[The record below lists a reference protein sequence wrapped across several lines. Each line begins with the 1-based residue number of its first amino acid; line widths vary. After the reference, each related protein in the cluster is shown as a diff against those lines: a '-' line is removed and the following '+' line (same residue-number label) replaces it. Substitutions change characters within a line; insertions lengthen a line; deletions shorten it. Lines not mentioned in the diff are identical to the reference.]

1 MTGSSLRYSLLFLFC
16 PSNVAHN
23 VKKKPSKGFIFGNN
37 HSHNTTFSYK
47 TSNHLPLFSII
58 SRIYEV
64 LKGKSN

>member
-1 MTGSSLRYSLLFLFC
+1 MSPIMQKYET
-16 PSNVAHN
+16 
-23 VKKKPSKGFIFGNN
+23 KKKGFIIFGKKKVENN

-58 SRIYEV
+58 SKIYEV